1 MMEPRLQEDQ
11 RQPKQMALN
20 RKQDLTLFKHLTVA
34 HKWKLTRV
42 TALCLHVPHS
52 PDPFRP
58 IPVGER
64 ADEGVDEQLDERF
77 GGKQQTDP
85 NVFLLQE
92 QTVLQTG
99 GVLRERREEDVSRK
113 LRRITVA
120 STPAYTYRRLSRL
133 VGLQVGGL
141 GIRAGFGLDLLQ
153 AEGGVVK
160 QGHQRSEGGG
170 RR

>member
-1 MMEPRLQEDQ
+1 MMEPRLQGHLEEPH
-11 RQPKQMALN
+11 QPKQ
-20 RKQDLTLFKHLTVA
+20 QDSTLFKHLTVA
-34 HKWKLTRV
+34 HKSKFTSV
-42 TALCLHVPHS
+42 TAFCRHAPHS
-52 PDPFRP
+52 PDSRRL

-85 NVFLLQE
+85 NIFLLQE

-99 GVLRERREEDVSRK
+99 GVLRERRKGDVNWK
-113 LRRITVA
+113 FRRIAVA
-120 STPAYTYRRLSRL
+120 STAAYTYRRVSRL

-141 GIRAGFGLDLLQ
+141 GIGAGFGLDLLQ

-160 QGHQRSEGGG
+160 QGHQRREGGG

>member
-1 MMEPRLQEDQ
+1 M
-11 RQPKQMALN
+11 
-20 RKQDLTLFKHLTVA
+20 FKHHTVA
-34 HKWKLTRV
+34 HKCKFASV
-42 TALCLHVPHS
+42 TAFRPHVPRS
-52 PDPFRP
+52 PDSFTL

-99 GVLRERREEDVSRK
+99 GVLRERREEGVSWK

-120 STPAYTYRRLSRL
+120 STAAYTYRRVTRL

-160 QGHQRSEGGG
+160 QGHQRREGGG